1 MGHYPNTALFNPP
14 PKKIFFPLAGEWPK
28 LFRENNV
35 EITRFDGG
43 GGGVPLFLA
52 IFFSPPNSN
61 GLLLSTFQART
72 NPEPTPDPSFSQRIY
87 CKSASVSV
95 HPTPTEVKAD

>member
-1 MGHYPNTALFNPP
+1 MQYDNINILWVTTQTQLSSTPP

-52 IFFSPPNSN
+52 NFFSPPNSN

-72 NPEPTPDPSFSQRIY
+72 NPPLTRALA
-87 CKSASVSV
+87 CCAGC
-95 HPTPTEVKAD
+95 TL